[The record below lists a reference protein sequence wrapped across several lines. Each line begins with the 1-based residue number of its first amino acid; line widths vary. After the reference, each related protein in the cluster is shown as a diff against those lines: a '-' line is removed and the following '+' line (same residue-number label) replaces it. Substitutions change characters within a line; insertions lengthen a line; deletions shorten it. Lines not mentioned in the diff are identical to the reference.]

1 MLCQAGAVCFC
12 ALKQPNT
19 WQKREQTKEKEIE
32 NKFEDICFK
41 NEG

>member
-1 MLCQAGAVCFC
+1 MLCQAGAVCFG

-32 NKFEDICFK
+32 NKFERYLFQ
-41 NEG
+41 E